1 MSLAKEPRGE
11 KETKRKGRGWGRK
24 EVRKPLLMNEG
35 KAEIINKRMKEKRNA
50 LTMWKRKAI
59 LKDSTLTVV

>member
-11 KETKRKGRGWGRK
+11 KETKRKGRGWGRE

-35 KAEIINKRMKEKRNA
+35 KVEIINKRTKEKRN
-50 LTMWKRKAI
+50 
-59 LKDSTLTVV
+59 TLII